1 MKIGIVGAGS
11 IGLLFAAYL
20 RDFFKVTLYTRSSS
34 QAEEIK
40 QHGILIKKEGNC
52 LKKEVSAVPF
62 SEWSGTE
69 DLMIIAVKQYQLEEV
84 IKKLNSFYTEKG
96 SLLFLQ
102 NGMGHLKLLPNVKME
117 NIFLG
122 SVEHGAYKENGYTV
136 RHNGDGL
143 TKTALYKGSK
153 SILELLISL
162 VNSPFKFVFEDRY
175 FEMLQKKLI
184 VNAVVNPLTALLKI
198 PNGRLV
204 ENACFINML
213 YELFEEVALVLDVE
227 EKEAHLKRVM
237 DICKSTA
244 SNRSSMLKDIEA
256 NRRTEAD
263 AILGYLMEE
272 ANRKDMRIPLIK
284 AYFLAIKGMEL
295 EGVDL

>member
-20 RDFFKVTLYTRSSS
+20 RDFFKVTLYTRSSL

-40 QHGILIKKEGNC
+40 QHGLLLIREEEY

-84 IKKLNSFYTEKG
+84 IHTLNGSYKKNG
-96 SLLFLQ
+96 SILFLQ
-102 NGMGHLKLLPNVKME
+102 NGMGHLKLLPTVKFE
-117 NIFLG
+117 NIFIG
-122 SVEHGAYKENGYTV
+122 SVEHGAYKENGYSV
-136 RHNGDGL
+136 RHNGEGL

-153 SILELLISL
+153 SILELLISE
-162 VNSPFKFVFEDRY
+162 VNDPFRFMIEDSY
-175 FEMLQKKLI
+175 IEMLGKKLI
-184 VNAVVNPLTALLKI
+184 VNAVVNPLTALLKV

-204 ENACFINML
+204 ENAYFMKML
-213 YELFEEVALVLDVE
+213 YELFEEVALVLEVK
-227 EKEAHLKRVM
+227 EKKEQLKRII
-237 DICKSTA
+237 DICKATA

-256 NRRTEAD
+256 ARMTEAD

-272 ANRKDMRIPLIK
+272 AARKNIQISLIK
-284 AYFLAIKGMEL
+284 TFYYAIKGTEQ
-295 EGVDL
+295 EGED